1 MDEVTF
7 AGLKLLTLPGQ
18 VMTPRATSEQ
28 LVQAAVAH
36 IGDGPGRVVDVG
48 TGSGA
53 IAVAIAEACPRAEVW
68 ATDTSRSAV
77 RLACANVLRH
87 GLGSHVHVRQG
98 DLLATAPGLF
108 DVIVANLPYLPSS
121 TAADHSELAGEPFEA
136 VFAAG
141 DGLGRY
147 RRLVKAATTRLVGDG
162 ILLLQLDRRL
172 ISGRRDELPVLAAA
186 LASHLASRVQ
196 RAALIEAIARAAA

>member
-1 MDEVTF
+1 VNEVTF
-7 AGLKLLTLPGQ
+7 AGLQLLSSPGR

-28 LVQAAVAH
+28 LVDAAVAH

-53 IAVAIAEACPRAEVW
+53 IAVAIADACPLAEVW
-68 ATDTSRSAV
+68 ATDTSRSAI

-87 GLGSHVHVRQG
+87 GLGSRVHVRQG
-98 DLLATAPGLF
+98 DLLATVPGQF
-108 DVIVANLPYLPSS
+108 DVVVANLPYLPTS
-121 TAADHSELAGEPFEA
+121 AALDHPELARELFEA

-147 RRLVKAATTRLVGDG
+147 RRLVNASTTRLVDDG
-162 ILLLQLDRRL
+162 VLLLQLDRRL
-172 ISGRRDELPVLAAA
+172 ISGRRDELPVLGAA
-186 LASHLASRVQ
+186 LAAPLASNVQ

>member
-1 MDEVTF
+1 MNEVTF
-7 AGLKLLTLPGQ
+7 AGLQLLSLPGR

-28 LVQAAVAH
+28 LVDAAVAH

-53 IAVAIAEACPRAEVW
+53 IAVAIADACPLAEVW
-68 ATDTSRSAV
+68 ATDTSRSSI

-87 GLGSHVHVRQG
+87 GLGSRVHVRRG
-98 DLLATAPGLF
+98 DLLATAPGEF
-108 DVIVANLPYLPSS
+108 DVIVANLPYLPAS
-121 TAADHSELAGEPFEA
+121 TAAEHSELAGEPFEA

-147 RRLVKAATTRLVGDG
+147 RRLANVATTRLADDG

-172 ISGRRDELPVLAAA
+172 ISSRRDELPVLGAA
-186 LASHLASRVQ
+186 LAAPLASNVQ
-196 RAALIEAIARAAA
+196 RAALVEAIARAAA